1 MPEKTESFKTRL
13 PVAAFLFRRP
23 EKTREL
29 MESLEKVSP
38 PRLYLFADGPR
49 TEKAWEAELCAET
62 RKVAEACIRWPCE
75 VIRRYSDKNL
85 GLKNSIES
93 GLDFV
98 FQREEFAAVLEDDCV
113 PKPEFFLFCEHGDDH
128 YASDERIG
136 AVTGNCFLPAEIHL
150 PHSYYYS
157 KYPHCWGWATWKSR
171 WHDHRQSAP
180 VVWPGYRLL
189 FPKAKSEEIKYW
201 DRIYS
206 RLQQYDSW
214 AYRWQAYF
222 WQKQYLCLY
231 PHQNLV
237 DNTGFGPDSTHT
249 RDTSAKVCWQRQAPL
264 KFPLTRPAQVRAST
278 QLDFAVFRNVF
289 LKMEGRRNLL
299 QKILDR
305 LFRKWSRQ
313 KRK

>member
-1 MPEKTESFKTRL
+1 
-13 PVAAFLFRRP
+13 
-23 EKTREL
+23 

-49 TEKAWEAELCAET
+49 TEKAGEAELCAET
-62 RKVAEACIRWPCE
+62 RKVAEAYIRWPCE

-171 WHDHRQSAP
+171 WEKYERQSHP
-180 VVWPGYRLL
+180 WLGYRTL
-189 FPKAKSEEIKYW
+189 FPECTAQEEDYW
-201 DRIYS
+201 NKIYGRIH
-206 RLQQYDSW
+206 QFDSW
-214 AYRWQAYF
+214 AYRWQANC
-222 WQKQYLCLY
+222 WRKKYLCVY
-231 PHQNLV
+231 PSQNLV
-237 DNTGFGPDSTHT
+237 VNTGFGAESTHT
-249 RDTSAKVCWQRQAPL
+249 RDATTIIPWERHHHL
-264 KFPLTRPAQVRAST
+264 EFPLRCPKQIEAST
-278 QLDFAVFRNVF
+278 KLDLAVFNLAF
-289 LKMEGRRNLL
+289 LRMENKRNLW
-299 QKILDR
+299 QKARDRIL
-305 LFRKWSRQ
+305 KKINQ
-313 KRK
+313 KK